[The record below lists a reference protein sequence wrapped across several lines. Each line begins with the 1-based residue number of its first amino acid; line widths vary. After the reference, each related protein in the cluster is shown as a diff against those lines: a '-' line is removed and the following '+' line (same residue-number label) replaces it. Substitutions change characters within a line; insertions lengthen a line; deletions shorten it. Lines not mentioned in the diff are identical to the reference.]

1 MRTRASSAKRR
12 NQGSAR
18 MTDDAFE
25 RVLRL
30 VSDGHL
36 SADEAGPILDALA
49 NRPPRPASARGPASQ
64 AGSSDGPGNA
74 LRIEVREKGRTVVN
88 LRVPLALGRAAIGRV
103 PGISDMTSERIREAI
118 AAGIKGSIVEV
129 AEEGDG
135 DGVRISIE

>member
-1 MRTRASSAKRR
+1 MR
-12 NQGSAR
+12 
-18 MTDDAFE
+18 DDAFE

-49 NRPPRPASARGPASQ
+49 NRPPRPPAAASSTAQ
-64 AGSSDGPGNA
+64 AASSDGPGSA

-88 LRVPLALGRAAIGRV
+88 LRVPLALGRAAISRV
-103 PGISDMTSERIREAI
+103 PGISDMTSDRVREAI

-129 AEEGDG
+129 TDDDGEG

>member
-1 MRTRASSAKRR
+1 
-12 NQGSAR
+12 

-49 NRPPRPASARGPASQ
+49 NRPPRAPTAPGAPPRD
-64 AGSSDGPGNA
+64 GSNEGPGSA

-103 PGISDMTSERIREAI
+103 PGISDMTSERVREAI

-129 AEEGDG
+129 DRRRWRSGTA
-135 DGVRISIE
+135 